1 VIAQLFAGFSQTL
14 WDVTLAFLPLVVF
27 YLLFNFFYWKLPR
40 RQVLQFF
47 RGILVAFIGL
57 TLFMQGVNV
66 GFNSMGEAIGNTL
79 GGVSFNWILIPIGFV
94 LGFVVTMAEP
104 AIQVLNM
111 EVEKVTGGYIHNKVM
126 LYFLSIG
133 VAVAVALS
141 MLRILLGVSLWYF
154 IIPGYLAIFFLA
166 PKVPPL
172 FVGLAFDSGGVVTGP
187 MIATFLLAFT
197 VGSSQAVPGSN
208 PLFDG
213 FGMIS
218 LVAMVP
224 ILSIL
229 ILGFLYSRSEAKG
242 KEGGKDAIR
251 QRA

>member
-1 VIAQLFAGFSQTL
+1 MMAQLFAGFANTL
-14 WDVTLAFLPLVVF
+14 KDVTLAFLPLVVF
-27 YLLFNFFYWKLPR
+27 YLFFNFLLWKVPR
-40 RQVLQFF
+40 RQLFQFLRGVL
-47 RGILVAFIGL
+47 LAFIGL

-66 GFNSMGEAIGNTL
+66 GFNNMGGAIGSTL
-79 GGVSFNWILIPIGFV
+79 GQASYNWVLVPIGFV

-111 EVEKVTGGYIHNKVM
+111 EVEKVTSGYVNSRVM
-126 LYFLSIG
+126 LYFLSLG
-133 VAVAVALS
+133 VGTAVALS
-141 MLRILLGVSLWYF
+141 MLRILTGVSLWYMVL
-154 IIPGYLAIFFLA
+154 PGYIIVFALAF
-166 PKVPPL
+166 KVKPL

-208 PLFDG
+208 PLLDG

-224 ILSIL
+224 IVSVL
-229 ILGFLYSRSEAKG
+229 ILGVLYSRSEAKG
-242 KEGGKDAIR
+242 GEKHAVR

>member
-1 VIAQLFAGFSQTL
+1 MAKLFAGFTQTIV
-14 WDVTLAFLPLVVF
+14 DVTLAFLPLIVF
-27 YLLFNFFYWKLPR
+27 YVFFNYFYWKLPR
-40 RQVLQFF
+40 RQVLRFF
-47 RGILVAFIGL
+47 RGILIAFIGL

-66 GFNSMGEAIGNTL
+66 GFDKMGKAIGSAL
-79 GGVSFNWILIPIGFV
+79 GGASFNWILVPIGFV

-141 MLRILLGVSLWYF
+141 MLRILLGISLWYF
-154 IIPGYLAIFFLA
+154 IVPGYLIIFILA
-166 PKVPPL
+166 RKVKPL

-187 MIATFLLAFT
+187 MIATFILAFT
-197 VGSSQAVPGSN
+197 VGSSEAVPGSN

-213 FGMIS
+213 FGMIA

-224 ILSIL
+224 ILSLL
-229 ILGFLYSRSEAKG
+229 ILGALYARSEAKG
-242 KEGGKDAIR
+242 KEGERDAVR

>member
-1 VIAQLFAGFSQTL
+1 MMTQLFAGFLSTL
-14 WDVTLAFLPLVVF
+14 KDVTLAFLPLVIF
-27 YLLFNFFYWKLPR
+27 YLFFNGFYWKLPR
-40 RQVLQFF
+40 RQVVQFF
-47 RGILVAFIGL
+47 RGILLAFIGL
-57 TLFMQGVNV
+57 SLFMQGVNV
-66 GFNSMGEAIGNTL
+66 GFNNMGEAIGHSL
-79 GGVSFNWILIPIGFV
+79 GQASYNWALIPVGFV

-126 LYFLSIG
+126 LYFLSFG

-141 MLRILLGVSLWYF
+141 MFRILSGISLWYF
-154 IIPGYLAIFFLA
+154 ILPGYLTIFLIA
-166 PKVPPL
+166 PRVKPL

-197 VGSSQAVPGSN
+197 VGSSRAVPGSN

-213 FGMIS
+213 FGMIA

-224 ILSIL
+224 ILSLL
-229 ILGFLYSRSEAKG
+229 ILGMLYSRSEAKG
-242 KEGGKDAIR
+242 GEKDAVR
-251 QRA
+251 QQA

>member
-1 VIAQLFAGFSQTL
+1 MSVLTKWARPVAVLWAG
-14 WDVTLAFLPLVVF
+14 A
-27 YLLFNFFYWKLPR
+27 
-40 RQVLQFF
+40 
-47 RGILVAFIGL
+47 
-57 TLFMQGVNV
+57 
-66 GFNSMGEAIGNTL
+66 
-79 GGVSFNWILIPIGFV
+79 SFNWILVPIGFV

-126 LYFLSIG
+126 LYFLHRG

-141 MLRILLGVSLWYF
+141 MLRILLGISLWYF
-154 IIPGYLAIFFLA
+154 IVPGYLIIFILA
-166 PKVPPL
+166 REVKPL

-187 MIATFLLAFT
+187 MIATFILAFT
-197 VGSSQAVPGSN
+197 VGSSEAVPGSN

-213 FGMIS
+213 FGMIA

-224 ILSIL
+224 ILSLL
-229 ILGFLYSRSEAKG
+229 ILGALYARSEAKG
-242 KEGGKDAIR
+242 RKEREMTVR

>member
-1 VIAQLFAGFSQTL
+1 MAKLFAGFSHTL
-14 WDVTLAFLPLVVF
+14 LDVTLAFLPLVIFFV
-27 YLLFNFFYWKLPR
+27 LFNYFQWKLPR
-40 RQVLQFF
+40 RRVLQFF
-47 RGILVAFIGL
+47 RGILIAFIGL

-66 GFNSMGEAIGNTL
+66 GFNKMGKAIGNAL
-79 GGVSFNWILIPIGFV
+79 GGASYNWVLIPIGFV

-126 LYFLSIG
+126 LYFLSFG

-141 MLRILLGVSLWYF
+141 MLRLLLGISLWYF
-154 IIPGYLAIFFLA
+154 IVPGYTIIFILAR
-166 PKVPPL
+166 KVKPL

-197 VGSSQAVPGSN
+197 VGSSEAVPGGDI
-208 PLFDG
+208 LFG
-213 FGMIS
+213 FGMIA

-224 ILSIL
+224 ILSLL
-229 ILGFLYSRSEAKG
+229 ILGVLYARSEAKG
-242 KEGGKDAIR
+242 KEGERDVIR